1 MSAIDT
7 NIPEFSQ
14 FITDLTDW
22 YGMEL
27 PQELHSLAAE
37 VLSDLKR
44 GRFEND
50 TGALRRSMETKAF
63 DYGIEIDM
71 LTYGY
76 FLSFGVKG
84 GKYNAIGLPDGV
96 AQAFGVSEGY
106 KFTSRKRRNWGINA
120 RKFYPTDV
128 EDKLIE
134 LLTRE

>member
-1 MSAIDT
+1 
-7 NIPEFSQ
+7 
-14 FITDLTDW
+14 
-22 YGMEL
+22 
-27 PQELHSLAAE
+27 
-37 VLSDLKR
+37 
-44 GRFEND
+44 
-50 TGALRRSMETKAF
+50 METKAF